1 MTVTGRFGED
11 PPWKTEPVRRVLP
24 WALVSLVGIAGLV
37 GALLGAVNQPSPP
50 ATQLQVSELVAA
62 TRAAGTARFSYSSKA
77 ISRNPLLRSAGEG
90 SGVVDF
96 RTGSVVTVER
106 DTGTSIEQNGT
117 GPSHQVTQTDFDDQ
131 IWVGN
136 TFYTEIGTVGQPF
149 GPGWIKATLP
159 NASSSG
165 HLGMLDEVEPFG
177 FLDSELVE
185 RGTKVELLR
194 SEIRTGEETTRY
206 RVIVPT
212 CTRAGSPQAVL
223 GSIDIWLDGEGRLV
237 QVRDVLQ
244 SRDPQ
249 RPENGRSTT
258 IISARL
264 FDFGAPVTISAPR
277 VVLPAGQGG
286 VAFFSLSP
294 KGCPR

>member
-1 MTVTGRFGED
+1 MIRSG
-11 PPWKTEPVRRVLP
+11 
-24 WALVSLVGIAGLV
+24 
-37 GALLGAVNQPSPP
+37 
-50 ATQLQVSELVAA
+50 
-62 TRAAGTARFSYSSKA
+62 
-77 ISRNPLLRSAGEG
+77 SR
-90 SGVVDF
+90 
-96 RTGSVVTVER
+96 
-106 DTGTSIEQNGT
+106 
-117 GPSHQVTQTDFDDQ
+117 
-131 IWVGN
+131 N

-194 SEIRTGEETTRY
+194 SEVRSGEETTRY
-206 RVIVPT
+206 RVVVPT
-212 CTRAGSPQAVL
+212 CTSAGSPQAVL

-244 SRDPQ
+244 SQDPQ

-286 VAFFSLSP
+286 VALFSLSP